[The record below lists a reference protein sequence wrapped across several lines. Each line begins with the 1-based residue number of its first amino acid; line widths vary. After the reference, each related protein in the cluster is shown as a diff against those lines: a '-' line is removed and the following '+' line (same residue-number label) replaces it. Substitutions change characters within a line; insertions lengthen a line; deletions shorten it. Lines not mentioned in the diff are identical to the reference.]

1 MVKQFVKDGK
11 IRVIRTGEIFTV
23 SNISPEDEMC
33 WRVNVQESDTY
44 FYDYEVE
51 ILWQFTSIYFH
62 KVNLLREKTL

>member
-1 MVKQFVKDGK
+1 MVLLKLKLLMVVVTMVKQFVRDGK

-23 SNISPEDEMC
+23 RNISPEDEMC

-51 ILWQFTSIYFH
+51 IL
-62 KVNLLREKTL
+62 

>member
-1 MVKQFVKDGK
+1 MAQLKSKLLMVVVTMVKQFVRDGK

-51 ILWQFTSIYFH
+51 IL
-62 KVNLLREKTL
+62 